1 VLDPATPV
9 SFHPQAS
16 GSEHLVRGAGLVV
29 GRMRVCRPTAGR
41 LGRSEF
47 PMLTTVKV
55 ESVPAHH
62 LPSGVVPDRRALSYV
77 LVRLV
82 LR

>member
-16 GSEHLVRGAGLVV
+16 GSEHLVRGARLVV
-29 GRMRVCRPTAGR
+29 GRMRVRPTAGR